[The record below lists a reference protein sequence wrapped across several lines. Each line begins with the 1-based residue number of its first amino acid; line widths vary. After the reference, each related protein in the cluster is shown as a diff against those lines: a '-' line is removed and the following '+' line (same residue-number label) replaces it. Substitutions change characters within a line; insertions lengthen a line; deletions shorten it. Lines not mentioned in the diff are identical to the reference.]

1 MRISWLLAGLA
12 VAASSMAVA
21 QDAMSI
27 SRSLFLERAEADGV
41 SLEPADVL
49 RRGDRV
55 ILVMDWDGRTGQP
68 FMLTSR
74 VPDTLAYQRSG
85 DRGVEVSVDG
95 GRNWGR
101 IGSLRRGAR
110 LAAPEEVTNLRWRI
124 AAADGATMRSY
135 SAIVR

>member
-12 VAASSMAVA
+12 VAASSVAVA
-21 QDAMSI
+21 QDVLPI
-27 SRSLFLERAEADGV
+27 TRSLFLERAEADGV

-55 ILVMDWDGRTGQP
+55 VLVMEWDGRTDRS

-74 VPDTLAYQRSG
+74 VPNTLAYQRSG
-85 DRGVEVSVDG
+85 DRAVEVSVDG

-101 IGSLRRGAR
+101 IGSLRRGER

-124 AAADGATMRSY
+124 AAAAGATTRSY